1 MEHSFVDYGLSAG
14 IPISYVDVG
23 LKETHPVL
31 SIQDIVQTLDKND
44 KLDIL
49 LQGNGP
55 VQYEAF
61 WNKWRELQPKHPI
74 FHSDFHKGLEG
85 SCVPIMVHC
94 DEGTTL
100 KKKSIMVVQVQP
112 FLGRGTRKRKSSS
125 EEFGCNMIGHSMTN
139 RILWSV
145 MLARAYSGKKLKNKP
160 LKKLISQLS
169 VQLSNAFH
177 TGIEVANGEKT
188 LFLVPICLKGDWP
201 ARAKVGGL
209 SRHFGR
215 QVTADSS
222 KGEGICHLCQAD
234 RPGFENWHDLSPEN
248 MERMHDKCPLPWAVE
263 PDLVA
268 AIPLPNEYKPE
279 WFRIDIFHTLHKG
292 FMGDMAANAIVF

>member
-1 MEHSFVDYGLSAG
+1 
-14 IPISYVDVG
+14 
-23 LKETHPVL
+23 
-31 SIQDIVQTLDKND
+31 
-44 KLDIL
+44 
-49 LQGNGP
+49 
-55 VQYEAF
+55 
-61 WNKWRELQPKHPI
+61 
-74 FHSDFHKGLEG
+74 
-85 SCVPIMVHC
+85 
-94 DEGTTL
+94 
-100 KKKSIMVVQVQP
+100 
-112 FLGRGTRKRKSSS
+112 
-125 EEFGCNMIGHSMTN
+125 
-139 RILWSV
+139 

>member
-94 DEGTTL
+94 NEGTTL
-100 KKKSIMVVQVQP
+100 KK
-112 FLGRGTRKRKSSS
+112 
-125 EEFGCNMIGHSMTN
+125 N
-139 RILWSV
+139 R
-145 MLARAYSGKKLKNKP
+145 
-160 LKKLISQLS
+160 
-169 VQLSNAFH
+169 
-177 TGIEVANGEKT
+177 
-188 LFLVPICLKGDWP
+188 
-201 ARAKVGGL
+201 
-209 SRHFGR
+209 
-215 QVTADSS
+215 
-222 KGEGICHLCQAD
+222 
-234 RPGFENWHDLSPEN
+234 
-248 MERMHDKCPLPWAVE
+248 
-263 PDLVA
+263 
-268 AIPLPNEYKPE
+268 
-279 WFRIDIFHTLHKG
+279 
-292 FMGDMAANAIVF
+292 